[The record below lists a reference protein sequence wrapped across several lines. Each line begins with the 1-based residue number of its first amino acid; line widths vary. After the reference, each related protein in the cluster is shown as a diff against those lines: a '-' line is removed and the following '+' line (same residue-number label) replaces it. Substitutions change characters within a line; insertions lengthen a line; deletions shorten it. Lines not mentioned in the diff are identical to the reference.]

1 MVIDKKKLQ
10 ERLRHLNSLYLGIAA
25 SREIQKLSNEVKIG
39 IVESEMKRF
48 FPGNYKVEE
57 YFDPSYGSF
66 QLRLRFEDEADKV
79 WFLLQ
84 CE

>member
-10 ERLRHLNSLYLGIAA
+10 ERLNLLCSLYMSIAA
-25 SREIQKLSNEVKIG
+25 REEIRKLPEETKLM
-39 IVESEMKRF
+39 IVESDMKRT
-48 FPGNYKVEE
+48 FPGNYKVEQ
-57 YFDPSYGSF
+57 YFDTQSYSF
-66 QLRLRFEDEADKV
+66 KLRLRFEDEADKV